1 MSIRKEALASNAFQ
15 TLKKIYDNREII
27 LEEQKA
33 SGIKIIGKLGC
44 DVPDELI
51 LAAGFFPVQIYADL
65 NKQLTETDHYLEYA
79 FDPLVRAQFEKIVDG
94 TYDDL
99 LDYLIISNS
108 TDTLIRIYLYL
119 REIRRVEPE
128 KKVPIVEFIDWL
140 FTRNR
145 LHQARNEYTLKLF
158 KEKLEE
164 WSGEILTEEKVQAA
178 AIICNQN
185 RDALRRIAA
194 LRHGKTVRMNGS
206 EALVIIG
213 AGFFMEKTGHTRL
226 VERVLK
232 DAENWPILSG
242 PRIFFTGS
250 NQESTELYSLIESTG
265 GVIVSED
272 HDWGDR
278 SYNRNYNLDY
288 GMIRAVVDRYMLREF
303 SSKKAFVSQRVAALE
318 REVAKTR
325 AELVVFATN
334 QYEEAASWD
343 YPSQKK
349 ALGKQGIPMKSFAR
363 LEYPLNKNKGL
374 YERVG
379 AFVQG
384 TKEI

>member
-1 MSIRKEALASNAFQ
+1 MSIRKEALASKAFQ
-15 TLKKIYDNREII
+15 TLNMIYNNRESI
-27 LEEQKA
+27 LREQKA
-33 SGIKIIGKLGC
+33 AGNKIIGKLGC

-51 LAAGFFPVQIYADL
+51 LAAGFFPVQIYADPD
-65 NKQLTETDHYLEYA
+65 KQLVETNRYLEYA
-79 FDPLVRAQFEKIVDG
+79 FDPVVRAQFEKIVDG
-94 TYDDL
+94 TYDNL
-99 LDYLIISNS
+99 LDYLVISNS

-119 REIRRVEPE
+119 REIHRVEPE
-128 KKVPIVEFIDWL
+128 KKVPLVEFIDWL

-145 LHQARNEYTLKLF
+145 LHQVRNEHTIELF

-164 WSGEILTEEKVQAA
+164 WSGEILTEEKVKTAG
-178 AIICNQN
+178 IICNQN
-185 RDALRRIAA
+185 RDVLRRMAT
-194 LRHGKTVRMNGS
+194 LRHGKTVRINGS

-213 AGFFMEKTGHTRL
+213 AGFFMEKTEHTRL
-226 VERVLK
+226 VERVIK
-232 DAENWPILSG
+232 DADDWPILTG

-265 GVIVSED
+265 GVIVGED

-278 SYNRNYNLDY
+278 SYNRNYNLNYDI
-288 GMIRAVVDRYMLREF
+288 IRAVVDRYMLREF

-318 REVAKTR
+318 RNVANTQ

-349 ALGKQGIPMKSFAR
+349 ALGKRGIPMKSFAG
-363 LEYPLNKNKGL
+363 LKYPLSNNEGL
-374 YERVG
+374 YEQIE
-379 AFVQG
+379 AFIQEEVH
-384 TKEI
+384 